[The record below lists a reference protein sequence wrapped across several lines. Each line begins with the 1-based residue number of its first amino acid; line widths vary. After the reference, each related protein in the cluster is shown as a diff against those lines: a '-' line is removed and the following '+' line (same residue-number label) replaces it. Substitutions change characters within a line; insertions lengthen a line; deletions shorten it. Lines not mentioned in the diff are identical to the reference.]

1 MVWPPQSPDLNIME
15 SVWDYMKRQKQLRR
29 RNPQKNCGNFS
40 KMQEQPT
47 CQVPEKL
54 CAGVPRRTAAVLKTK
69 LLTANIDLL

>member
-54 CAGVPRRTAAVLKTK
+54 FAEKKSVLR
-69 LLTANIDLL
+69 IDLKAKRGHTKY